1 MAMRFVSTP
10 QIILMFCI
18 MIGIFEAQPA
28 QAQLFFSRIPPADVV
43 NIVRNRGFYDVSSPY
58 FRGDVYV
65 VDATER
71 RGLRVRLIVEPR
83 SGEIVERL
91 TIGRNNRVYPSG
103 PNMEEQ
109 LGVERPV
116 RNRRNLER
124 YETDDERSPASSVD
138 IEEPRSRIR
147 EIPPKKRRVRQN
159 TPETTTQ
166 TPLQNNPQIIEI
178 NPEKRLPENRP
189 ADKEVTSPSNV
200 QIVPP
205 RTEPLKTPAVS
216 PAIVTP
222 PVVNTPPL
230 QAVPPPAKVLEPS
243 TTAPGQTQRG
253 TRENP
258 RKIGPIV
265 PPPIGVE

>member
-1 MAMRFVSTP
+1 
-10 QIILMFCI
+10 
-18 MIGIFEAQPA
+18 MIGVFEAQPA

-43 NIVRNRGFYDVSSPY
+43 NIVRNRGFYDVSAPY

-91 TIGRNNRVYPSG
+91 IIGRNNRVYPSG
-103 PNMEEQ
+103 PNMEEPM
-109 LGVERPV
+109 GVERPV
-116 RNRRNLER
+116 RNRRNIER
-124 YETDDERSPASSVD
+124 YEIDEERSSGSSVD
-138 IEEPRSRIR
+138 VDEPRSRIR
-147 EIPPKKRRVRQN
+147 QIPPKKQRVKQN
-159 TPETTTQ
+159 TPEVTTQ

-189 ADKEVTSPSNV
+189 ADKETTSPSNV

-205 RTEPLKTPAVS
+205 RSEQLKTPAVS

-222 PVVNTPPL
+222 PISAAPPVVNNLPL
-230 QAVPPPAKVLEPS
+230 QAVPPPSKVLEPS
-243 TTAPGQTQRG
+243 TTAPGQAQRG

-258 RKIGPIV
+258 RKVGPVV
-265 PPPIGVE
+265 PPPIGLE

>member
-10 QIILMFCI
+10 HIILMFCV
-18 MIGIFEAQPA
+18 MLVFGHTQPA
-28 QAQLFFSRIPPADVV
+28 HSQLFFSRIAPVDVV
-43 NIVRNRGFYDVSSPY
+43 NIVRNRGFTDVAVPY

-71 RGLRVRLIVEPR
+71 RGVRVRLIVDPR
-83 SGEIVERL
+83 SGDIVERL
-91 TIGRNNRVYPSG
+91 IVGRNNRVYPAG
-103 PNMEEQ
+103 PNMEEP

-116 RNRRNLER
+116 RNRRIIEGDARDN
-124 YETDDERSPASSVD
+124 ERSSNVEID
-138 IEEPRSRIR
+138 EPRSNIR
-147 EIPPKKRRVRQN
+147 QIPSKKRRVQRKEPVSIQ
-159 TPETTTQ
+159 PSEAS
-166 TPLQNNPQIIEI
+166 PQIIEV
-178 NPEKRLPENRP
+178 NPEKQP
-189 ADKEVTSPSNV
+189 ANKEPPPPSNV

-205 RTEPLKTPAVS
+205 RVEPSKMSDPAKS
-216 PAIVTP
+216 PIIVAP
-222 PVVNTPPL
+222 PVASNPPL